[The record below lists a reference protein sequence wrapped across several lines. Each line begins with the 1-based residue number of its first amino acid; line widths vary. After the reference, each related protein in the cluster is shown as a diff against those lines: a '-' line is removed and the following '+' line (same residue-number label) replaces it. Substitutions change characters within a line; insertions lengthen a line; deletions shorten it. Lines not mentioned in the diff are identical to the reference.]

1 MDQTTLLFSELA
13 DRMRLE
19 LSNRRF
25 WPLFVS
31 AGVVALQALA
41 VAAKRGLMQV
51 YRWWSPKGEA
61 LALPE

>member
-51 YRWWSPKGEA
+51 
-61 LALPE
+61 